1 MTVISFIPMN
11 GINVQ
16 PIKSGFGQ
24 RENGCE
30 GLFTNDGNWWI
41 DDAEPVA
48 SSQYSACLAG
58 HSQTDNVCRDNDHY
72 AAEA

>member
-48 SSQYSACLAG
+48 SSQYP
-58 HSQTDNVCRDNDHY
+58 T
-72 AAEA
+72 

>member
-1 MTVISFIPMN
+1 MTVITFIPMN

-16 PIKSGFGQ
+16 PIKSGVGQ

-30 GLFTNDGNWWI
+30 GLFTYDGNWWI

-48 SSQYSACLAG
+48 SSQYP
-58 HSQTDNVCRDNDHY
+58 T
-72 AAEA
+72 